1 MNHHVFH
8 GKRVCVTESADII
21 IIFNI
26 MLLICNDVKKSTYV
40 AAVAV
45 TVLFGVSGLIMS
57 SANPFAFATT
67 NQAV

>member
-1 MNHHVFH
+1 
-8 GKRVCVTESADII
+8 
-21 IIFNI
+21 

>member
-1 MNHHVFH
+1 MMSRNQP
-8 GKRVCVTESADII
+8 
-21 IIFNI
+21 
-26 MLLICNDVKKSTYV
+26 YV

-45 TVLFGVSGLIMS
+45 TVLFGVSGLIVS